1 LRQIRRRLFHW
12 ENGQL
17 EIGGCTSKN
26 QANLQQDD
34 TGLQGVPELLIHLRF
49 CSVSH
54 FNEINVKIY
63 RDQFSKT
70 AASFRHVKKRGPVTN
85 TLPVVTGG
93 DRNWEE
99 IASANE

>member
-1 LRQIRRRLFHW
+1 MGSWRLGDVPARTRQ
-12 ENGQL
+12 
-17 EIGGCTSKN
+17 
-26 QANLQQDD
+26 NLQQDD

-70 AASFRHVKKRGPVTN
+70 AASFRYVKKRGPVTN